1 MTPFGLINGFGGKR
15 ADTITADEDTRANV
29 GTSYGGTFDKV
40 DDALTKSGKKY
51 GLFSSS
57 ARKKAN
63 EEIAE
68 AKRQQFLAADI
79 SENAQNL
86 FNIQGSMSAIN
97 DNRRA
102 Y

>member
-1 MTPFGLINGFGGKR
+1 MTPFGLVNGFGGKR
-15 ADTITADEDTRANV
+15 VDTITADEDTRANV
-29 GTSYGGTFDKV
+29 GASYGGTFDKV

-51 GLFSSS
+51 GLFSNS
-57 ARKKAN
+57 ARNQAN
-63 EEIAE
+63 QAIQE
-68 AKRQQFLAADI
+68 AKRQQFVAAGI
-79 SENAQNL
+79 SKNAQDL